1 MLPIRLFIVAV
12 SVLLSCVLTVPASA
26 DPASSFGLRG
36 KGHTRV
42 QWDDYAYP
50 RLYTRPSEARTF
62 KGDLFYK
69 FKSQKGRV
77 VKLQQRRVGTTQ
89 WTSAGSGT
97 ARKSGTFRVVWTAPA
112 QPGRFQLRLRVLK
125 SAGQPGGRTD
135 QLQEVAVEGL
145 VESDPL
151 ADALAEEI
159 NQRRAS
165 GGTCGGDWE
174 VPSVPAY
181 RRDTLLDSAAQK
193 WATRIA
199 GEHLPLSHISPEGEG
214 VDERVEAEQYDW
226 WTLGE
231 NIGTFYDTAA
241 EAVDQWFGDYGHC
254 DLVMSADYTEFGV
267 GHGYD
272 AGSEYGHYWVLV
284 AATPHS

>member
-1 MLPIRLFIVAV
+1 MLPIRLFVVAA
-12 SVLLSCVLTVPASA
+12 SVLLSGFLTVPASA
-26 DPASSFGLRG
+26 DPASSSAFRG

-42 QWDDYAYP
+42 EWDDYAYP
-50 RLYTRPSEARTF
+50 RLYLRPGEAHTF
-62 KGDLFYK
+62 KGDLFYR

-77 VKLQQRRVGTTQ
+77 VTLQQRPVGATR
-89 WTSAGSGT
+89 WAVAGRAT
-97 ARKSGTFRVVWTAPA
+97 AKKSGTFRITWTAPG
-112 QPGRFQLRLRVLK
+112 QPGRFQLRLTVK
-125 SAGQPGGRTD
+125 KWAGQPGGHTEE
-135 QLQEVAVEGL
+135 LQQVAVEGL

-159 NQRRAS
+159 NQRRAT
-165 GGTCGGDWE
+165 GGTCGGDWV
-174 VPSVPAY
+174 VPSAPAY
-181 RRDTLLDSAAQK
+181 LRDARLDSAAQK

-226 WTLGE
+226 WTVGE
-231 NIGTFYDTAA
+231 NIGTFYGTAA

-284 AATPHS
+284 AATPYE